1 MVLYVNNVIETEGGI
16 NIIIAAVVGAVLGFI
31 IVSVVILIKD
41 MPEYKRRK
49 YGDKIQSQ
57 TPETEE

>member
-1 MVLYVNNVIETEGGI
+1 MIETEGGI
-16 NIIIAAVVGAVLGFI
+16 NILVAAVVGAVLGFI